1 MTTPMTGDRPMP
13 DLLHN
18 VFWHCLTGPQA
29 AHAAGTAGAR
39 RYAAGFS
46 PIVAFENP
54 ADPDVAALA
63 PHATLLPER
72 NTRLNL
78 NTADATALM
87 AGIEGLDAAGANKL
101 IAVRQLQHFRTPSDA
116 RALLGET
123 VKIKDHLHGVSSNYF
138 EVRGRLRLDD
148 VTVHERSLVRRDGRR
163 VNTVWR
169 QRGAAVL
176 ASAGNAVTP

>member
-63 PHATLLPER
+63 PHCAPGERLYCADWSGPVPAGWRLEVETAMLCMVWGGTAPDDDPAPDALPLGAGKEQPGADLNAMWFLR
-72 NTRLNL
+72 NAKIFAKLAEVTQPGDRVLVL
-78 NTADATALM
+78 FG
-87 AGIEGLDAAGANKL
+87 AGHNYWL
-101 IAVRQLQHFRTPSDA
+101 RYFA
-116 RALLGET
+116 RATPGFQLAEPNDYLG
-123 VKIKDHLHGVSSNYF
+123 N
-138 EVRGRLRLDD
+138 
-148 VTVHERSLVRRDGRR
+148 
-163 VNTVWR
+163 
-169 QRGAAVL
+169 
-176 ASAGNAVTP
+176 P